1 MHFCPLK
8 HLQKLPVWSV
18 LFVWLFMSN
27 LALAEQDKLVSET
40 STHDDEALGT
50 LQLAIT
56 PGQREVVTGPVGIGP
71 LEPIAEVA
79 CVPFR
84 SSRLRVNE
92 CRSLLNSRNT
102 ISLYMILSC
111 YRI

>member
-8 HLQKLPVWSV
+8 HLERLPVWSL

-27 LALAEQDKLVSET
+27 LALAEQGPLVSET
-40 STHDDEALGT
+40 STHDEEALGA
-50 LQLAIT
+50 LQPAIKL
-56 PGQREVVTGPVGIGP
+56 GQREAVTRPVGIGP

-79 CVPFR
+79 RVPFR
-84 SSRLRVNE
+84 SSRLRIDE

-102 ISLYMILSC
+102 VSLSMILSC

>member
-8 HLQKLPVWSV
+8 HLQQLPVWSV
-18 LFVWLFMSN
+18 LFVWLFMSS
-27 LALAEQDKLVSET
+27 LALAEQGELVSET
-40 STHDDEALGT
+40 STHDEEALGA
-50 LQLAIT
+50 LQLAIK
-56 PGQREVVTGPVGIGP
+56 PEQREAVTGPVGIGP

-79 CVPFR
+79 RVPFR
-84 SSRLRVNE
+84 SSRLRVDE

-102 ISLYMILSC
+102 ISLCMILSC